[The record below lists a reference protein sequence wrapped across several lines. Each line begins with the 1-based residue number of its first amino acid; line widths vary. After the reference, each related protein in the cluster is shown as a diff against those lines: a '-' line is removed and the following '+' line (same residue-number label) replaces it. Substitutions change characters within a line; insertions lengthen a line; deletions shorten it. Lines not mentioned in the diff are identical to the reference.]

1 MLIIESERERVELR
15 LQSIAD
21 IRERQ
26 RINLTSTRGDPWGVN
41 SKSIGLPTISPAG
54 R

>member
-1 MLIIESERERVELR
+1 MLIIESEERERVCSST
-15 LQSIAD
+15 QSIPD

-26 RINLTSTRGDPWGVN
+26 SINLTSTRGGVN
-41 SKSIGLPTISPAG
+41 SKSIVLPTISPAG